1 MSRTPT
7 ITVLKPAQEM
17 FLILLVEQ
25 GLSATQAYAQA
36 YPTCKAV
43 SVPAAASR
51 LLKNSKVLTRKGEL
65 EAQKT
70 VIARAA
76 TRVTAEFLSSELLA
90 VAAEARKEKQLGA
103 ASAALMGV
111 AKIHGMLVEKHQV
124 DALIRRPTTAISGPD
139 QMTELQWLQDFGTV
153 IDVVTNSNDDGI
165 VEVFGVDDK

>member
-7 ITVLKPAQEM
+7 ITVLKPAQEL

-25 GLSATQAYAQA
+25 GFSATQAYGQA

-65 EAQKT
+65 EAQKA
-70 VIARAA
+70 VVSRAA
-76 TRVTAEFLSSELLA
+76 TRVTAELITRELLE
-90 VAAEARKEKQLGA
+90 VARLAKQDKQLGA

-153 IDVVTNSNDDGI
+153 IDVVTNGNDDGI
-165 VEVFGVDDK
+165 VDVFGVDDK

>member
-25 GLSATQAYAQA
+25 GFSATQAYGQA
-36 YPTCKAV
+36 YPTCKPSAL
-43 SVPAAASR
+43 PACSSR
-51 LLKNSKVLTRKGEL
+51 LLKNAKVLARKAEL
-65 EAQKT
+65 EAQKA
-70 VIARAA
+70 VVSRAA
-76 TRVTAEFLSSELLA
+76 TRVTAELITRELLE
-90 VAAEARKEKQLGA
+90 VARLAKQDKQLGA

-153 IDVVTNSNDDGI
+153 IDVVTNGNDDGI
-165 VEVFGVDDK
+165 VDVFGVDAK

>member
-25 GLSATQAYAQA
+25 GLSATQAYSQA

-51 LLKNSKVLTRKGEL
+51 LLKNGKVLTRKAEL
-65 EAQKT
+65 EAQKA
-70 VIARAA
+70 VVSRAA
-76 TRVTAEFLSSELLA
+76 TRITVEYLTNELLQTA
-90 VAAEARKEKQLGA
+90 REARADKQHAA
-103 ASAALMGV
+103 ASAAMMGV

-153 IDVVTNSNDDGI
+153 IDVVTNGNDDGI
-165 VEVFGVDDK
+165 VDVFGVDAK

>member
-25 GLSATQAYAQA
+25 GLSATQAYSQA

-43 SVPAAASR
+43 SVLAAASR

-153 IDVVTNSNDDGI
+153 IDAVANGNDDGI
-165 VEVFGVDDK
+165 VDVFGVDNK